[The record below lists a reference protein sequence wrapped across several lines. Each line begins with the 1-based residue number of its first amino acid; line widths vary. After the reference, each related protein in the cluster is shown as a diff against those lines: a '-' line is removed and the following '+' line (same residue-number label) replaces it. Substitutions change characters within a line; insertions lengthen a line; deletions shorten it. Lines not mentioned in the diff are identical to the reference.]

1 MTPEA
6 LGPSQPSWG
15 ASLSRRRVHVLV
27 VDDDLTTRHFVDR
40 ALAGSAEVRACTNV
54 QDALRI
60 IDAGPVDAVVLDLI
74 LFGTGSNGL
83 ELLRRMPRDRRP
95 RRIVVLTGWHAAASA
110 ARELGAD
117 AVLAKPST
125 APELRHALTTP
136 T

>member
-1 MTPEA
+1 MTAEA
-6 LGPSQPSWG
+6 LEPSQPSWR
-15 ASLSRRRVHVLV
+15 ASLPRRRVRVLV

-60 IDAGPVDAVVLDLI
+60 LDAGPVDALVLDLI

-95 RRIVVLTGWHAAASA
+95 RRIVVLVATAHAEVPIWRAWRLSSGDVLC
-110 ARELGAD
+110 ARS
-117 AVLAKPST
+117 VRSR
-125 APELRHALTTP
+125 LR
-136 T
+136 